1 MRLTT
6 ASGGTVTFAD
16 FAGRPLV
23 IEMMA
28 TWCAACGDQQD
39 TIRDARLRLPP
50 DAVVISLSVDPRDD
64 AAALGKYAADRDYD
78 WVFGTG
84 SVELLRS
91 LGAQLGDAALNPAV
105 TPIVVIDRGGK
116 VVLAPAGHKDVA
128 TLVALVGA

>member
-1 MRLTT
+1 MRRRSGSTRPIVVTT
-6 ASGGTVTFAD
+6 GFS
-16 FAGRPLV
+16 
-23 IEMMA
+23 
-28 TWCAACGDQQD
+28 
-39 TIRDARLRLPP
+39 
-50 DAVVISLSVDPRDD
+50 
-64 AAALGKYAADRDYD
+64 
-78 WVFGTG
+78 GTG